1 MFMRFSWN
9 IIITTTI
16 TTTTAMTMA
25 TVIITESVHKIV
37 RATIKWYLIFAKLH
51 LNGDYH

>member
-1 MFMRFSWN
+1 MFMRFSRK
-9 IIITTTI
+9 IIITTI
-16 TTTTAMTMA
+16 TTAMAMA